1 MYTTRSVDPLAR
13 ERAASVAASKA
24 VTDAL
29 LDARLA
35 GMAWDG
41 DRTPEKLAEFI
52 AAVEHLATVQEKALA
67 ASDRFVG
74 RGKALRALSPGSI
87 ASIAESR
94 TGMVAALE
102 QTRALLANPTASA

>member
-41 DRTPEKLAEFI
+41 DRTPGKLAELI
-52 AAVEHLATVQEKALA
+52 AATEHLAVVQAGALA
-67 ASDRFVG
+67 ASDEFVRRG
-74 RGKALRALSPGSI
+74 RALRALSASSL

-102 QTRALLANPTASA
+102 QTRALLANPTAG